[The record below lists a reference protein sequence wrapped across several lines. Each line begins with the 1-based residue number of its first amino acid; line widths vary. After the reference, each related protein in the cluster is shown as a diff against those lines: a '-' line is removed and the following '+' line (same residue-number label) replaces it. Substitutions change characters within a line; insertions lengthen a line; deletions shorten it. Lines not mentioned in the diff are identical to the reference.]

1 MVFALNNQRIAFGTQ
16 TVLKNLT
23 FTISCGEKVA
33 IIGESGAGKST
44 LLGALRDQCPQ
55 DIAWCPQQ
63 LGLVPMLNCLHNIY
77 MGQLHEHHFFKNLK
91 RLVYPGPRITKDISS
106 LAQQLGIEQQLY
118 KACEQ
123 LSGGQQQRTAI
134 ARAMYS
140 GNKVFLG
147 DEPVSALDGFQA
159 QHVLTVLNQTFET
172 LVVTLH
178 DLNLAKQHCHR
189 IIALKD
195 GQILFDKPSSQVSQ
209 EELNGVYH

>member
-33 IIGESGAGKST
+33 IIGESGVGKST
-44 LLGALRDQCPQ
+44 LLGALREQCSQ
-55 DIAWCPQQ
+55 NVAWCPQQ

-77 MGQLHEHHFFKNLK
+77 MGQLHEHHFLKNLK
-91 RLVYPGPRITKDISS
+91 RLVYPGPRITKDISC

-140 GNKVFLG
+140 GNKIFLG

-189 IIALKD
+189 IIALKN